1 MDKEYNDMIVIG
13 LIVAVLVFAILK
25 LSFKMILKLLLNAA
39 VGFVIIFVV
48 NAFIS
53 MVGAEIPINL
63 FSTIFVGIFG
73 VPAALI
79 LVVYYLWIK

>member
-1 MDKEYNDMIVIG
+1 MDKEYNDMIAIG

-63 FSTIFVGIFG
+63 FSTVFVGIFG

>member
-48 NAFIS
+48 NSFIS

-73 VPAALI
+73 VPAALV

>member
-1 MDKEYNDMIVIG
+1 MDKEYNDMIAIG

-73 VPAALI
+73 VPAALV

>member
-1 MDKEYNDMIVIG
+1 MIVIG

>member
-1 MDKEYNDMIVIG
+1 MIAIG

-63 FSTIFVGIFG
+63 FSTVFVGIFG

>member
-1 MDKEYNDMIVIG
+1 MDKEYNDMIAIG

-63 FSTIFVGIFG
+63 FSTVFVGIFG
-73 VPAALI
+73 VPAALV

>member
-73 VPAALI
+73 VPAALV

>member
-1 MDKEYNDMIVIG
+1 MIVIG

-48 NAFIS
+48 NSFIS

-73 VPAALI
+73 VPAALV

>member
-63 FSTIFVGIFG
+63 FSTVFVGIFG

>member
-1 MDKEYNDMIVIG
+1 MIAIG

>member
-1 MDKEYNDMIVIG
+1 MDKEYNDMIAIG

>member
-1 MDKEYNDMIVIG
+1 MIVIG

-73 VPAALI
+73 VPAALV

>member
-1 MDKEYNDMIVIG
+1 MIAIG

-63 FSTIFVGIFG
+63 FSTVFVGIFG
-73 VPAALI
+73 VPAALV

>member
-1 MDKEYNDMIVIG
+1 MIAIG

-73 VPAALI
+73 VPAALV